1 VSGLDLSN
9 ISILVVDD
17 DPFTCTMLS
26 GALTS
31 LGAKSVRTAKSV
43 AEGLWVA
50 AHAAPQAA
58 VIDLDLGE
66 GPTGIDLAHGLR
78 KGNAQIGIVMLS
90 TYEEPRLMGL
100 NQPALPEGSIYM
112 VKRRVSEAEELCRAV
127 TISVKMAKGE
137 DIEGGMLPSQVARK
151 ELSDQQI
158 EIMRLIAAG
167 HSNSEIS
174 RIRHLSISGVENAV
188 TRLCKHLTLAS
199 SSEKNQRVL
208 IAQAYFQMTG
218 AVSVRR
224 R

>member
-1 VSGLDLSN
+1 MSSLGLSG

-17 DPFTCTMLS
+17 DPFTCAMLS

-31 LGAKSVRTAKSV
+31 FGAESVRTAKSV

-50 AHAAPQAA
+50 AHTAPQVA

-66 GPTGIDLAHGLR
+66 GPTGIDLAYGLR
-78 KGNAQIGIVMLS
+78 KRLSGIGIVMLS

-100 NQPALPEGSIYM
+100 NQPALPEGSIYL
-112 VKRRVSEAEELCRAV
+112 VKRSVSEADELCRAV
-127 TISVKMAKGE
+127 AMSIKMAQGE
-137 DIEGGMLPSQVARK
+137 NIDGGKLPPHLVRK
-151 ELSDQQI
+151 DLSDQQI

-167 HSNSEIS
+167 HSNSEIA
-174 RIRHLSISGVENAV
+174 RLRHLSISGVENAV
-188 TRLCKHLTLAS
+188 TRLCKQLTLTS